1 MFTLGGKCRIMA
13 ESCASLVMSWQEVL
27 KYVDDLLFS
36 QTGQHLDS
44 LQMSILRGVF
54 ENQKYSQIAKEYNC
68 TEGHVKDEAYAL
80 WQKLSETL
88 QENLNKSNFRA
99 TMERVGLA
107 NSLSPIIGNPIQIG
121 SINLYPSN
129 SQTVDPDSTQTE
141 PDLVGEE
148 SLNALEN
155 VRKKAKLEV
164 VANLAKLGLTA
175 EQIAQSLGL
184 SLDKVKQLISE

>member
-1 MFTLGGKCRIMA
+1 MA
-13 ESCASLVMSWQEVL
+13 ESCASLIMSWQEVL

-44 LQMSILRGVF
+44 LQISILRGVF
-54 ENQKYSQIAKEYNC
+54 ENQKYAQIAKECNC

-80 WQKLSETL
+80 WQKLSEAL

-99 TMERVGLA
+99 TIERIVIT
-107 NSLSPIIGNPIQIG
+107 NSAVTVHGNQIG
-121 SINLYPSN
+121 SINLCPN
-129 SQTVDPDSTQTE
+129 SSQPVAPDSTQAET
-141 PDLVGEE
+141 DLVGEE

-164 VANLAKLGLTA
+164 VANLAQLGLTA
-175 EQIAQSLGL
+175 EQIAQSLGV
-184 SLDKVKQLISE
+184 SLDDVKQLISE

>member
-1 MFTLGGKCRIMA
+1 MA
-13 ESCASLVMSWQEVL
+13 ESCASLVMNWQEVL

-44 LQMSILRGVF
+44 LQIAILKGVF
-54 ENQKYSQIAKEYNC
+54 ENQKYAQVAKEYNC

-88 QENLNKSNFRA
+88 QQTLNKSNFRA
-99 TMERVGLA
+99 TMERVGVA

-129 SQTVDPDSTQTE
+129 SQTVDSDSTQTE
-141 PDLVGEE
+141 ADLVGAE

-164 VANLAKLGLTA
+164 VANLAQLGLTA

-184 SLDKVKQLISE
+184 SLDDVKQLISE

>member
-1 MFTLGGKCRIMA
+1 MEENHAI
-13 ESCASLVMSWQEVL
+13 LVMSWQEVL

-44 LQMSILRGVF
+44 LQMSILQGVC
-54 ENQKYSQIAKEYNC
+54 ENQKYAQIAKEYNC

-80 WQKLSETL
+80 WQRLSETL
-88 QENLNKSNFRA
+88 KETLNKSNFRA
-99 TMERVGLA
+99 AIERNVIT
-107 NSLSPIIGNPIQIG
+107 NSAFLVHGNRIG
-121 SINLYPSN
+121 SINLCPN
-129 SQTVDPDSTQTE
+129 SPQPVASDNIQTE

-164 VANLAKLGLTA
+164 VTNLVQLGLTT
-175 EQIAQSLGL
+175 EQIAQSLDL
-184 SLDKVKQLISE
+184 SLNYVQQFMSNQS

>member
-1 MFTLGGKCRIMA
+1 MA
-13 ESCASLVMSWQEVL
+13 ESCASLVMNWQEVL

-44 LQMSILRGVF
+44 LQIAILRGVF
-54 ENQKYSQIAKEYNC
+54 ENQKYAHIAKEYNC

-99 TMERVGLA
+99 TIERIVIT
-107 NSLSPIIGNPIQIG
+107 NSAVTVHGNQIG
-121 SINLYPSN
+121 SINLCPNS

-164 VANLAKLGLTA
+164 VANLAQLGLTA
-175 EQIAQSLGL
+175 DQIAQSLGL
-184 SLDKVKQLISE
+184 SLDDVKQLISE

>member
-1 MFTLGGKCRIMA
+1 MN
-13 ESCASLVMSWQEVL
+13 WQEVL

-44 LQMSILRGVF
+44 LQIAILRGVF
-54 ENQKYSQIAKEYNC
+54 ENQKYAQIAKESNC

-99 TMERVGLA
+99 TIERNVIT
-107 NSLSPIIGNPIQIG
+107 NSAFLVHGNRIG
-121 SINLYPSN
+121 SINLCPNS
-129 SQTVDPDSTQTE
+129 SQTVDPESTQIE
-141 PDLVGEE
+141 SNLVGEE

-164 VANLAKLGLTA
+164 VANLAQLGLTA
-175 EQIAQSLGL
+175 EQIAQSLDL
-184 SLDKVKQLISE
+184 SLDDVKRLIFK

>member
-13 ESCASLVMSWQEVL
+13 ESCASLVMNWQEVL

-44 LQMSILRGVF
+44 LQIAILRGVF
-54 ENQKYSQIAKEYNC
+54 ENQKYAHIAKEYNC

-99 TMERVGLA
+99 TIERIVIT
-107 NSLSPIIGNPIQIG
+107 NSAVTVHGNQIG
-121 SINLYPSN
+121 SINLCPNS

-164 VANLAKLGLTA
+164 VANLAQLGLTA
-175 EQIAQSLGL
+175 DQIAQSLGL
-184 SLDKVKQLISE
+184 SLDDVKQLISE

>member
-1 MFTLGGKCRIMA
+1 MN
-13 ESCASLVMSWQEVL
+13 WQEVL

-44 LQMSILRGVF
+44 LQIAILRGVF
-54 ENQKYSQIAKEYNC
+54 ENQKYAQIAKESNC

-99 TMERVGLA
+99 TIERNVIT
-107 NSLSPIIGNPIQIG
+107 NSAFLVHGNRIG
-121 SINLYPSN
+121 SINLCPNS
-129 SQTVDPDSTQTE
+129 SQTVDPESTQIE
-141 PDLVGEE
+141 SNLVGEE

-155 VRKKAKLEV
+155 VRKNAKLEV
-164 VANLAKLGLTA
+164 VANLAQLGLTA
-175 EQIAQSLGL
+175 EQIAQSLDL
-184 SLDKVKQLISE
+184 SLDDVKRLIFK

>member
-1 MFTLGGKCRIMA
+1 
-13 ESCASLVMSWQEVL
+13 MSWQEVL

-44 LQMSILRGVF
+44 LQIAILKGVF
-54 ENQKYSQIAKEYNC
+54 ENQKYAQVAKEYNC

-88 QENLNKSNFRA
+88 QENLNKSNFRS
-99 TMERVGLA
+99 TIERIVIT
-107 NSLSPIIGNPIQIG
+107 NSAVTVHGNQIG
-121 SINLYPSN
+121 SINLCPN
-129 SQTVDPDSTQTE
+129 SSQPVDPDSTQTE

-148 SLNALEN
+148 SINALEN
-155 VRKKAKLEV
+155 VRKKAKLEL

-175 EQIAQSLGL
+175 DQIAQSLVL
-184 SLDKVKQLISE
+184 SLDDVKQLISE

>member
-1 MFTLGGKCRIMA
+1 MA
-13 ESCASLVMSWQEVL
+13 ESCASLIMSWQEVL
-27 KYVDDLLFS
+27 KFVDDLLFS

-54 ENQKYSQIAKEYNC
+54 ENQKYSQIAKECNC

-88 QENLNKSNFRA
+88 QKTLNKSNFRA
-99 TMERVGLA
+99 TIERIGIT
-107 NSLSPIIGNPIQIG
+107 NSAFTVHGNQIG
-121 SINLYPSN
+121 SINLCPN
-129 SQTVDPDSTQTE
+129 SSQSSSLEDSQTE
-141 PDLVGEE
+141 PGLVGEE

-164 VANLAKLGLTA
+164 VANLAQLGLTA
-175 EQIAQSLGL
+175 AQIAQSLDL
-184 SLDKVKQLISE
+184 SLDDVQQFMSNQKQF

>member
-1 MFTLGGKCRIMA
+1 MA
-13 ESCASLVMSWQEVL
+13 ESCASLIMSWQEVL

-54 ENQKYSQIAKEYNC
+54 ENQKYAQIAKECNC

-80 WQKLSETL
+80 WQKLSEAL

-99 TMERVGLA
+99 TIERNVIT
-107 NSLSPIIGNPIQIG
+107 NSAFLVHGNRVG
-121 SINLYPSN
+121 SINLCPNSSQSSN
-129 SQTVDPDSTQTE
+129 SEDSPIET
-141 PDLVGEE
+141 DLVGEE
-148 SLNALEN
+148 SFTALEN

-184 SLDKVKQLISE
+184 SLDDVKQLISE

>member
-1 MFTLGGKCRIMA
+1 MA
-13 ESCASLVMSWQEVL
+13 ESCASLVMNWQEVL

-54 ENQKYSQIAKEYNC
+54 ENQKYAQIAKEYNC

-99 TMERVGLA
+99 TIERNVIT
-107 NSLSPIIGNPIQIG
+107 NSAFTVHGNPIG
-121 SINLYPSN
+121 SINLCPN
-129 SQTVDPDSTQTE
+129 SSQAVDPDSTQME
-141 PDLVGEE
+141 SELVGEE

-164 VANLAKLGLTA
+164 VANLAQLGLTA

-184 SLDKVKQLISE
+184 SLDEVQQFVSE

>member
-1 MFTLGGKCRIMA
+1 MA
-13 ESCASLVMSWQEVL
+13 ESCASLIMSWQEVL

-99 TMERVGLA
+99 TIERIVIT
-107 NSLSPIIGNPIQIG
+107 NSAVTVHGNQIG
-121 SINLYPSN
+121 SINLCPN
-129 SQTVDPDSTQTE
+129 SSQPVDPDSTQTE

-148 SLNALEN
+148 SLSALEN

-164 VANLAKLGLTA
+164 VANLAQLGLTA
-175 EQIAQSLGL
+175 DQIAQSLGL
-184 SLDKVKQLISE
+184 SLDDVKQLIS

>member
-1 MFTLGGKCRIMA
+1 MA
-13 ESCASLVMSWQEVL
+13 ESYASLVMNWQEVL

-44 LQMSILRGVF
+44 LQIAILRGVF
-54 ENQKYSQIAKEYNC
+54 ENQKYAQIAKESNC

-99 TMERVGLA
+99 TIERNVIT
-107 NSLSPIIGNPIQIG
+107 NSAFLVHGNRIG
-121 SINLYPSN
+121 SINLCPNS
-129 SQTVDPDSTQTE
+129 SQTVDPESTQIE
-141 PDLVGEE
+141 SNLVGEE

-164 VANLAKLGLTA
+164 VANLAQLGLTA
-175 EQIAQSLGL
+175 EQIAQSLDL
-184 SLDKVKQLISE
+184 SLDDVKRLIFK

>member
-1 MFTLGGKCRIMA
+1 MA
-13 ESCASLVMSWQEVL
+13 ESCANLIMSWQEVL

-44 LQMSILRGVF
+44 LQISILRGVF
-54 ENQKYSQIAKEYNC
+54 ENQKYAQIAKECNC

-99 TMERVGLA
+99 TIERNVIT
-107 NSLSPIIGNPIQIG
+107 NSAFTVHGNPIG
-121 SINLYPSN
+121 SINLCPNS

-164 VANLAKLGLTA
+164 VANLAQLGLTA
-175 EQIAQSLGL
+175 EQIAQSLGV
-184 SLDKVKQLISE
+184 SLDDVKQLISE

>member
-1 MFTLGGKCRIMA
+1 MG
-13 ESCASLVMSWQEVL
+13 WQEVL
-27 KYVDDLLFS
+27 KYVDDLLFG

-44 LQMSILRGVF
+44 LQVEILRGVF
-54 ENQKYSQIAKEYNC
+54 ENQKYAQIAKKCNC

-80 WQKLSETL
+80 WQKLSEPL

-99 TMERVGLA
+99 TIERNIIT
-107 NSLSPIIGNPIQIG
+107 NSAFLVHGNRIG
-121 SINLYPSN
+121 SINFCPN
-129 SQTVDPDSTQTE
+129 SSSQPLDPDSNQTE

-155 VRKKAKLEV
+155 VRIKAKLEV

-175 EQIAQSLGL
+175 EQIAQSLNL
-184 SLDKVKQLISE
+184 SLDDVKQLIS